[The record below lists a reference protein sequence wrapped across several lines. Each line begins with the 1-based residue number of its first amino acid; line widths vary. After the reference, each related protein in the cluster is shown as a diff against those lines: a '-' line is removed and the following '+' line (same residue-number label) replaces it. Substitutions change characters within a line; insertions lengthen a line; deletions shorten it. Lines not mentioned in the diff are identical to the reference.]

1 LRIDFIK
8 VFIMEV
14 VIFFM
19 KKGFFLKNVS
29 QIKCAATD
37 TVLAVKR

>member
-1 LRIDFIK
+1 LRIDFIE

-19 KKGFFLKNVS
+19 KNGFFMKNVS
-29 QIKCAATD
+29 QIKCNSKNSYLRL
-37 TVLAVKR
+37 V